1 MINKKLSSKVAI
13 KVLSKSKK
21 PKTTKLATIVSFIL
35 ISTVAINLLHVFE
48 PSANSTN
55 NSYSISKFNN

>member
-21 PKTTKLATIVSFIL
+21 PKATKLATIVSFIL
-35 ISTVAINLLHVFE
+35 ISTFAINLLQVFE
-48 PSANSTN
+48 PPANSAS